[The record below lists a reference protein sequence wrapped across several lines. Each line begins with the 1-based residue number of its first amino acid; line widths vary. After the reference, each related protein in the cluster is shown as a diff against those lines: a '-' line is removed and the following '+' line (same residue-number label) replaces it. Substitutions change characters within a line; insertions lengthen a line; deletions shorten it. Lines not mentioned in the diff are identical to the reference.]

1 VRPTVT
7 RRLPLVVI
15 FVTIVTFASATAA
28 FSQPAC
34 TQFAPDFAALVQQI
48 GAVMG
53 VPNSC
58 ARVDGD
64 GNTIQVSSTGLALRR
79 PDGMLIFASGD
90 EHWAL
95 SGAGLQSWTANWHN
109 GLYPPVTPQPDANA
123 EANANEANTDAQAP
137 DQPDSARVQT
147 MTLVQVLQDGSNA
160 VVVEDPSGSMFTVE
174 TANGCPDVDAAVGDH
189 VFVRSGGSQTDLI
202 LVQQHETCAVAAMHT
217 AQD

>member
-1 VRPTVT
+1 
-7 RRLPLVVI
+7 
-15 FVTIVTFASATAA
+15 
-28 FSQPAC
+28 
-34 TQFAPDFAALVQQI
+34 LVQQI

-53 VPNSC
+53 VPSGC
-58 ARVDGD
+58 PRVDGD

-95 SGAGLQSWTANWHN
+95 SDAGLQAWTGNWHN
-109 GLYPPVTPQPDANA
+109 GLYPPVTPQPD
-123 EANANEANTDAQAP
+123 TDGDAMQATAQ
-137 DQPDSARVQT
+137 QPASARVQT

-174 TANGCPDVDAAVGDH
+174 TADGCPNVDAAVGDH

-202 LVQQHETCAVAAMHT
+202 LMQQHETCAVAAMHT
-217 AQD
+217 APD

>member
-7 RRLPLVVI
+7 GRLPHVVI
-15 FVTIVTFASATAA
+15 FVTIASLSGAGTA

-48 GAVMG
+48 GTVMG
-53 VPNSC
+53 VPNGC
-58 ARVDGD
+58 PRVDGD

-79 PDGMLIFASGD
+79 PDGMVIFASGD

-95 SGAGLQSWTANWHN
+95 SSAGLQAWTANWHN
-109 GLYPPVTPQPDANA
+109 GLYPPVTPRPDADG
-123 EANANEANTDAQAP
+123 EATQQLRQTE
-137 DQPDSARVQT
+137 SARVQP
-147 MTLVQVLQDGSNA
+147 MTLVHVLQDGSNS
-160 VVVEDPSGSMFTVE
+160 VVVEDSSGSMFTVQ
-174 TANGCPDVDAAVGDH
+174 TADGCPDVDAAVGDR

-202 LVQQHETCAVAAMHT
+202 LMQQHETCAVAAMRT